1 MPPHAEAAVRADAL
15 ATFDRLAAE
24 RGIASNDRI
33 GVPDTKLLPGKAS
46 RVGGKLTATR
56 VAKRPMARVARPG
69 RTLPSQTSVG
79 TPRARAA
86 STSGSA
92 R

>member
-1 MPPHAEAAVRADAL
+1 M
-15 ATFDRLAAE
+15 
-24 RGIASNDRI
+24 
-33 GVPDTKLLPGKAS
+33 KLLPGNAS

-69 RTLPSQTSVG
+69 STFPSQTSVG
-79 TPRARAA
+79 MPRARAA
-86 STSGSA
+86 RTSGRA